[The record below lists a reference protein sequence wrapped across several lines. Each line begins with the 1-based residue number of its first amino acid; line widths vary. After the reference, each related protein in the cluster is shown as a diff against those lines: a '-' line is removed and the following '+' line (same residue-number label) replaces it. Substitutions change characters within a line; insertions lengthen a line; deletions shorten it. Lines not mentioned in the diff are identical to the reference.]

1 MLQLF
6 EYTKEIRQ
14 IVYTTNPIESMNS
27 ALRKVTNGKGS
38 FVNEQALEK
47 VLYLRIKELQENWI
61 KKKINKWSEI
71 LNELLIMHGERV
83 EKYIE
88 L

>member
-1 MLQLF
+1 
-6 EYTKEIRQ
+6 
-14 IVYTTNPIESMNS
+14 MNS
-27 ALRKVTNGKGS
+27 ALRKATNGKGS